1 MLNAKGT
8 TAINTLIVSTAGEA
22 MAPHSST
29 LAWRIPWTVEPGG
42 LQSMG
47 SRRVG
52 HDGVINTHT
61 YSDSV
66 MGEEKGTLTCFF
78 SPRVAVGYF
87 CCFGLVHFSPAPR
100 PGASVEVGTSGCFK
114 THLALLIQ
122 SISTS

>member
-1 MLNAKGT
+1 MLAEGLAYSDTEK
-8 TAINTLIVSTAGEA
+8 E
-22 MAPHSST
+22 MATHSSV
-29 LAWRIPWTVEPGG
+29 LAWRIPWTEEAGG
-42 LQSMG
+42 LQSMR

-66 MGEEKGTLTCFF
+66 MGEEKGKLTCFF